1 MSPTFISVLNCRTK
15 LSVLNWS
22 IIFLLY
28 QRVSWKLFELA
39 VLDTQLDELLM
50 SFFSDLVFLLL
61 KFWMEGKILDS
72 LLIQ

>member
-22 IIFLLY
+22 IVFLLY

>member
-1 MSPTFISVLNCRTK
+1 MSPTFICVKLQTK

-22 IIFLLY
+22 IFFLLY